1 MKFTFGKK
9 KKKLNMKKADRLNPH
24 RYWIILLCG
33 FILVLTAELIYFS
46 WFFLHTTKTLDAPA
60 IPRLETNIS
69 KIKSMEKKLNAAE
82 TAIQKR
88 TGTEET
94 TASQNTDAVVE

>member
-1 MKFTFGKK
+1 MKFSFGKK
-9 KKKLNMKKADRLNPH
+9 HAKLNLKKADRLNPH
-24 RYWIILLCG
+24 RYWILLLCG

-69 KIKSMEKKLNAAE
+69 KIKSMEKKLDIAE
-82 TAIQKR
+82 ASIQQR
-88 TGTEET
+88 VGTETEN
-94 TASQNTDAVVE
+94 ASQNENVVVE